1 MRFGVCISADQ
12 IATVAAAGYDFCELP
27 AQAVLPFEEDAAAT
41 PALRAIA
48 DAPIRPESFNVLV
61 PGDIPLC
68 GPRADLSVLRS
79 YLRRA
84 FSRMASLG
92 AAIAV
97 LGSGAARRI
106 PDGWPRDRA
115 LDQLADAV
123 ALAGEEAASRG
134 IVLALE
140 HLNQQE
146 CNVLNTVGECAAF
159 LRDRGLHDVSLLA
172 DLYHIEVER
181 EPLDAVAAA
190 MPRVVHVH
198 VAGGGRRSP
207 DTPGYDYAGF
217 MRVLR
222 AAGYNARISAECR
235 WDNLAEQAP
244 VALAFMKAQWQEA
257 GGDIR

>member
-1 MRFGVCISADQ
+1 MRFGVCISPDQ
-12 IATVAAAGYDFCELP
+12 IKTVAAAGFDFCELP
-27 AQAVLPFEEDAAAT
+27 ARAVLPFDDDATAL

-48 DAPIRPESFNVLV
+48 AAPIRPESFNVLV

-68 GPRADLSVLRS
+68 GPHADLEVLRA

-92 AAIAV
+92 AVIAV

-106 PDGWPRDRA
+106 PDGWSRNRA

-123 ALAGEEAASRG
+123 ALAGDEASRHG
-134 IVLALE
+134 ITLALE
-140 HLNQQE
+140 HLNRQE
-146 CNVLNTVGECAAF
+146 CNVFNTVGECAAF
-159 LRDRGLHDVSLLA
+159 IHERGLRDVRLLA

-181 EPLDAVAAA
+181 EPLDAVASA
-190 MPRVVHVH
+190 MPQVVHVH
-198 VAGGGRRSP
+198 VAGGGRQSP

-222 AAGYNARISAECR
+222 AAGYDARISAECS
-235 WDNLAEQAP
+235 WQNLAEQAP
-244 VALAFMKAQWQEA
+244 VALAFMKEQWTIA
-257 GGDIR
+257 L

>member
-1 MRFGVCISADQ
+1 MRFGVCTTPEQ
-12 IATVAAAGYDFCELP
+12 IATIAAAGFDFCELP
-27 AQAVLPFEEDAAAT
+27 ARAVMPFDDDATAL
-41 PALRAIA
+41 PALHDIA
-48 DAPIRPESFNVLV
+48 AAPIRPESFNVLV

-68 GPRADLSVLRS
+68 GPHADLEALRS

-92 AAIAV
+92 AVIAV

-123 ALAGEEAASRG
+123 ALAGEEASRCG
-134 IVLALE
+134 ITLALE

-159 LRDRGLHDVSLLA
+159 IQKYGLRDVRLLA
-172 DLYHIEVER
+172 DLYHIEVEH
-181 EPLDAVAAA
+181 EPLEVVANA
-190 MPRVVHVH
+190 MPQVVHVH
-198 VAGGGRRSP
+198 VAGGGRQSP
-207 DTPGYDYAGF
+207 DAPGYDYAGF

-222 AAGYNARISAECR
+222 HAGYDARISAECAWR
-235 WDNLAEQAP
+235 NLEEQAP
-244 VALAFMKAQWQEA
+244 IVLAFMKAQWA
-257 GGDIR
+257 GAGEQT